1 MKKIDIKYLLI
12 IILVPCLY
20 LSFKIHKS
28 YILQASIL
36 TEINS
41 NQYTENTYNRL
52 KTTNTNFPSVSVT
65 TLPMSGVLARYHYAF
80 GNIKESL
87 DVINNQTI
95 FKDYIY
101 FNENLKAIIYNELN
115 VRDSSYYYAKMAHI
129 NLPGNANHYEQYVK
143 NLVALKDPSELI
155 KSFDP
160 LKFKKD
166 FQFSKVF
173 LAACLALKVDKTQIL
188 KQLDFIQANYN
199 DNSEIRLMT
208 EYLMYGMENV
218 QKSIQLSQ
226 LADQNF
232 DSDKIN
238 QALDLYIQASKLNP
252 SAYTNFENI
261 GFCYFKLAKYQEALP
276 YFLRVVEELNP
287 KTGKSEYL
295 LGNTYFQLGN
305 KKKACTYLYRSTKLN
320 FKASFSDYSR
330 ICK

>member
-143 NLVALKDPSELI
+143 NLVALKDSSELI

-188 KQLDFIQANYN
+188 KQLDFIQVNYN

-208 EYLMYGMENV
+208 EYLRYGIDNV
-218 QKSIQLSQ
+218 QKAIQLSQ

-232 DSDKIN
+232 DSNKIDK
-238 QALDLYIQASKLNP
+238 ALELYIQASKLNP
-252 SAYTNFENI
+252 SSYTNFENA
-261 GFCYFKLAKYQEALP
+261 GFCYFKLNKYEESIP
-276 YFLRVVEELNP
+276 YFQKVITDLNP
-287 KTGKSEYL
+287 NTGKSEYL
-295 LGNTYFQLGN
+295 LGTVFLELGE
-305 KKKACTYLYRSTKLN
+305 KEKACNYLYKSSKLN
-320 FKASFSDYSR
+320 FKAALSAYAR

>member
-1 MKKIDIKYLLI
+1 
-12 IILVPCLY
+12 
-20 LSFKIHKS
+20 
-28 YILQASIL
+28 
-36 TEINS
+36 
-41 NQYTENTYNRL
+41 
-52 KTTNTNFPSVSVT
+52 
-65 TLPMSGVLARYHYAF
+65 
-80 GNIKESL
+80 
-87 DVINNQTI
+87 
-95 FKDYIY
+95 
-101 FNENLKAIIYNELN
+101 
-115 VRDSSYYYAKMAHI
+115 MAHI

-173 LAACLALKVDKTQIL
+173 LSACLALNISKNQIL
-188 KQLDFIQANYN
+188 EQLDFIESYHIE
-199 DNSEIRLMT
+199 NSEVRLMT
-208 EYLMYGMENV
+208 EYLRYGIENV
-218 QKSIQLSQ
+218 QRSIQFSQ

-232 DSDKIN
+232 DSGKIN
-238 QALDLYIQASKLNP
+238 EALDLYIKASKLNP

-261 GFCYFKLAKYQEALP
+261 GFCYFKLENYREAIQ
-276 YFLRVVEELNP
+276 YFLQVVEELNP

-295 LGNTYFQLGN
+295 LGNAYFQLGN